1 MQVKPKTW
9 CFILAE
15 TRVLRWFKLG
25 CISKSG
31 SIKVGRTEPV
41 VLGTN
46 RRKANNISEHFKP
59 NFRSVR
65 TRSDWYDMMGLIL
78 TCYMFGYKKSRARPI
93 RMYILRMLAS
103 SYRYPQQSL
112 ENSACSV
119 AQHVRDSPPND
130 ATILKRFCHAIG
142 VVKSHMGA
150 CSKYIIDRPKRLKC
164 IETKNIKDLA
174 ATCSFHDCHCHYF
187 LTICVRN
194 KKPNNQLDSHAN
206 QTTSQETCRFIH
218 LNVRVVWFFWN
229 HCLRPKAYA
238 SQLMPNPVRTTKQ
251 SINMQHLQYLAKHIL
266 LAFCVWLFVI
276 TALVLG
282 WRKPLLDTFGM
293 RISKLSNL
301 SVKFTSL
308 KQRVH
313 TEGFWR

>member
-1 MQVKPKTW
+1 MMFYSCRNSCSALVQ
-9 CFILAE
+9 I
-15 TRVLRWFKLG
+15 G

-46 RRKANNISEHFKP
+46 RRKANNISEHLKP
-59 NFRSVR
+59 NFRSAM

-93 RMYILRMLAS
+93 RMYILRMLAC

-130 ATILKRFCHAIG
+130 ATILKRFCHATG

-174 ATCSFHDCHCHYF
+174 ATCSFHDCHCRYF

-206 QTTSQETCRFIH
+206 QTTSQETCRFIP
-218 LNVRVVWFFWN
+218 LNVRVVWFFEIF
-229 HCLRPKAYA
+229 A
-238 SQLMPNPVRTTKQ
+238 
-251 SINMQHLQYLAKHIL
+251 
-266 LAFCVWLFVI
+266 
-276 TALVLG
+276 
-282 WRKPLLDTFGM
+282 
-293 RISKLSNL
+293 
-301 SVKFTSL
+301 
-308 KQRVH
+308 
-313 TEGFWR
+313 